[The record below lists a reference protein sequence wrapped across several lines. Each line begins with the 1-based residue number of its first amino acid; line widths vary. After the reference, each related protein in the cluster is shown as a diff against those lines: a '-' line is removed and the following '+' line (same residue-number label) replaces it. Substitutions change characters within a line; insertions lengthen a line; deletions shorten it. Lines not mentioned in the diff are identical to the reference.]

1 MNQYR
6 YMQIQQ
12 AGIFSFKQF
21 DQNNTLCMVRIKMSS
36 TFLNRVFTILS
47 SKSILILEMKNVNKL
62 RKMSSGKLNGKI
74 YMKITETSDKP
85 PKTKFIVINGVIEQP
100 FIL

>member
-1 MNQYR
+1 
-6 YMQIQQ
+6 
-12 AGIFSFKQF
+12 
-21 DQNNTLCMVRIKMSS
+21 MSS
-36 TFLNRVFTILS
+36 IFLNRVFTILS

-85 PKTKFIVINGVIEQP
+85 PKTKFIVINGVIE
-100 FIL
+100 